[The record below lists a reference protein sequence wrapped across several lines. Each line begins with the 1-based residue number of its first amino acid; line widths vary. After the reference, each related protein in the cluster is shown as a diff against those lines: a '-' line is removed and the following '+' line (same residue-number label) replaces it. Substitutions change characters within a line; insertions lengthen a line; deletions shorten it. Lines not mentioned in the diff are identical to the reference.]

1 MFKPP
6 KKTGISC
13 FEIVRRIQGVLP
25 PKEFFVEVSFEQ
37 VSVIVVNS
45 VGVRGPGMRNTLAQR
60 SVSNYASVTATIIY
74 YASAKL
80 KLIVSVKARREA

>member
-1 MFKPP
+1 MFKPA

-13 FEIVRRIQGVLP
+13 FEIVRRIQGVFP
-25 PKEFFVEVSFEQ
+25 PEEFFVE

-80 KLIVSVKARREA
+80 KLKVIVKARREA